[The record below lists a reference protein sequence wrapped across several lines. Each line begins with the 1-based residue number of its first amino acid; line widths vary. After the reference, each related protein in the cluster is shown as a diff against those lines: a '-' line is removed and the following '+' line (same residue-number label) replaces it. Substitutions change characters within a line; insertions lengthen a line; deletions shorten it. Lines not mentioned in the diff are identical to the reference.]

1 MWTFSNYLAVFLFFV
16 LSFPLTL
23 VVCIVPFNDG
33 LCFILMPYMNT
44 LGTITYEKIEIIYMS

>member
-1 MWTFSNYLAVFLFFV
+1 MWAFSNYLALFFV

-44 LGTITYEKIEIIYMS
+44 LGTITY